1 MVMYLLPPGVERQ
14 HETYQRP
21 ATEAVTQWDVQSL
34 MAPGLSG
41 WNAARGFGAPEWK
54 AGRALTGHRMLQV
67 DNPLEHRFVHSIDPS
82 TRDLRVNPNATN
94 TDADFASK
102 LNRRSAQLH
111 HAPIGSARTAY
122 DARVDRLL
130 MDTGMSVGSFNEW
143 ARFHGRKTVTAPTP
157 LGPVTVQGAPPP
169 PQHKVGQMPSASTL
183 DFLKYGHTGSRLQ
196 PLPTRYAKR

>member
-1 MVMYLLPPGVERQ
+1 MYLLPPGVERQ

-21 ATEAVTQWDVQSL
+21 ATETVTQWDVQSTR
-34 MAPGLSG
+34 GTGS
-41 WNAARGFGAPEWK
+41 NAARGFGAPEWK

-67 DNPLEHRFVHSIDPS
+67 DKPVEHRLVQRPLPPS
-82 TRDLRVNPNATN
+82 TRDLRVNPNTTN
-94 TDADFASK
+94 TDADLATN

-122 DARVDRLL
+122 DVQLARAKRR
-130 MDTGMSVGSFNEW
+130 TYN
-143 ARFHGRKTVTAPTP
+143 GRQTVTAPSQN
-157 LGPVTVQGAPPP
+157 GPVTVQDAPPH
-169 PQHKVGQMPSASTL
+169 PQQAGQMPSASTL

>member
-67 DNPLEHRFVHSIDPS
+67 DNPLEHRFVQRPIDPS

-94 TDADFASK
+94 TDADFTSK

-130 MDTGMSVGSFNEW
+130 MNTSS
-143 ARFHGRKTVTAPTP
+143 RRKTVTAPTRN
-157 LGPVTVQGAPPP
+157 GPVTVQGAPPP

-183 DFLKYGHTGSRLQ
+183 DFLKYGHIGSRLQ

>member
-1 MVMYLLPPGVERQ
+1 MYLLPPGVERQ

-21 ATEAVTQWDVQSL
+21 ATETVTQWDVQSL
-34 MAPGLSG
+34 TAPGLSG
-41 WNAARGFGAPEWK
+41 WNVARGFGAPEWK

-67 DNPLEHRFVHSIDPS
+67 DKPVEHRLVQRPLPPS
-82 TRDLRVNPNATN
+82 TRDLRVNPNTTN
-94 TDADFASK
+94 TDADLATN

-122 DARVDRLL
+122 DVQLARAKRR
-130 MDTGMSVGSFNEW
+130 TYN
-143 ARFHGRKTVTAPTP
+143 GRQTVTAPSQN
-157 LGPVTVQGAPPP
+157 GPVTVQDAPPH
-169 PQHKVGQMPSASTL
+169 PQQAGQMPSASTL